1 MKKTIFIL
9 LALISIAGCNNDLKP
24 KELEK
29 GYIEGLQE
37 KKKKAEDA
45 AEEVQSSGVEPY
57 PLVELLMK
65 LPFLRRFCGAVL
77 PPCASTYVFT
87 AF

>member
-1 MKKTIFIL
+1 MKKIIFIL
-9 LALISIAGCNNDLKP
+9 LAVISIAGCNNDLKP

-45 AEEVQSSGVEPY
+45 AEKANQYIE
-57 PLVELLMK
+57 K
-65 LPFLRRFCGAVL
+65 LQNTTQTINKEIDP
-77 PPCASTYVFT
+77 
-87 AF
+87 

>member
-45 AEEVQSSGVEPY
+45 AEKANQYIE
-57 PLVELLMK
+57 K
-65 LPFLRRFCGAVL
+65 LQNTTQTINKEIDP
-77 PPCASTYVFT
+77 
-87 AF
+87 

>member
-1 MKKTIFIL
+1 MKKIVFIL
-9 LALISIAGCNNDLKP
+9 LAAAWIAGCNNDLKP

-45 AEEVQSSGVEPY
+45 AEKANKYIEKLQSTGKTIEKEIDP
-57 PLVELLMK
+57 E
-65 LPFLRRFCGAVL
+65 
-77 PPCASTYVFT
+77 
-87 AF
+87 

>member
-9 LALISIAGCNNDLKP
+9 LALISITGCNNDMKP

-45 AEEVQSSGVEPY
+45 AEKANQYIE
-57 PLVELLMK
+57 K
-65 LPFLRRFCGAVL
+65 LQN
-77 PPCASTYVFT
+77 TKQIINKEIDQ
-87 AF
+87 

>member
-45 AEEVQSSGVEPY
+45 AEKANQYIEKLQNTTQTINKEAAEIRLCI
-57 PLVELLMK
+57 LVEK
-65 LPFLRRFCGAVL
+65 PR
-77 PPCASTYVFT
+77 T
-87 AF
+87 APTTKS

>member
-37 KKKKAEDA
+37 KKEKAEDA
-45 AEEVQSSGVEPY
+45 AEKANQYIE
-57 PLVELLMK
+57 K
-65 LPFLRRFCGAVL
+65 LQNTTQTINKEIDP
-77 PPCASTYVFT
+77 
-87 AF
+87 